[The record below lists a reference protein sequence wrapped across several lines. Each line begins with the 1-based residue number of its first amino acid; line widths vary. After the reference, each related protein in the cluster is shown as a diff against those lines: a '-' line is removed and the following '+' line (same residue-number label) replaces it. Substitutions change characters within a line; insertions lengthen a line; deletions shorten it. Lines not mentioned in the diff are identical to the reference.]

1 METGAKPGKL
11 FTCLHLIESG
21 KTARFPQN
29 LAYNN
34 VVYHANFGEGFFAS
48 GDGGRTVLPLQP
60 FGKLGYLLAMLYVS
74 QILNRPIFDA
84 RNEPIATI
92 NDVVVRYGREE
103 HPPVIGL
110 VARYRRR
117 NFFMPRRDIEELGL
131 NGAKMRSAI
140 LDLSPFV
147 RRDGEV
153 LLGKDVL
160 DNQLIDVDGKRV
172 VRVNDVQLIEAGNF
186 WRVTGADVSLKGFIR
201 RLMPQGFYGSAQPV
215 EVLDWAD
222 VGYLATDTTTV
233 TVQLK
238 SSKDKLSRLHPVEI
252 AQLTESL
259 SPIHRTEV
267 VESLD
272 DDIAADTLEE
282 MSTEAQARI
291 LEGLDQ
297 ERAAD
302 ILEEMS
308 PDDAVDVLG
317 ELSDEKAEELFNLME
332 DDEKADV
339 AELMNFEHDT
349 AGGLMTTEFVVFP
362 KELTVGET
370 ISRLREMAET
380 PNMIYYLYVV
390 DQEDS
395 WKLVGLISLRS
406 LILADPTRRL
416 EEVMRSEFR
425 FAHPN
430 DPADEVAQ
438 TISEYNLLALPVV
451 DNEGE
456 IAGIVTVDDAME
468 ILLPKNLQR
477 RLPRIFS

>member
-1 METGAKPGKL
+1 
-11 FTCLHLIESG
+11 
-21 KTARFPQN
+21 
-29 LAYNN
+29 
-34 VVYHANFGEGFFAS
+34 
-48 GDGGRTVLPLQP
+48 
-60 FGKLGYLLAMLYVS
+60 MLYVS

-84 RNEPIATI
+84 RNEKIAVI
-92 NDVVVRYGREE
+92 ADVLVRYGREE

-117 NFFMPRRDIEELGL
+117 NFFMPRRDISELGL
-131 NGAKMRSAI
+131 HGAKMSSAI

-186 WRVTGADVSLKGFIR
+186 WRVTGADVSLQGFVR
-201 RLMPQGFYGSAQPV
+201 RLMPKGFYGSGRPV
-215 EVLDWAD
+215 EVIDWAD

-252 AQLTESL
+252 AQLAESL

-272 DDIAADTLEE
+272 DEIAADTLEE

-291 LEGLDQ
+291 LEDMDE

-308 PDDAVDVLG
+308 PDDAVDVLD
-317 ELSDEKAEELFNLME
+317 EMDDEKSEQLFNLME
-332 DDEKADV
+332 EDEKADV
-339 AELMNFEHDT
+339 AELMVFENDT
-349 AGGLMTTEFVVFP
+349 AGGLMTTEFIVFP
-362 KELTVGET
+362 KDLTVGET
-370 ISRLREMAET
+370 IARLREMAET

-390 DQEDS
+390 DEEDS
-395 WKLVGLISLRS
+395 WKICGVISLRS
-406 LILADPTRRL
+406 LILANPTFKL
-416 EEVMRSEFR
+416 SEVMRTEFR
-425 FAHPN
+425 FAHPSE
-430 DPADEVAQ
+430 PAEEVAQ
-438 TISEYNLLALPVV
+438 TISEYNLLALPVI
-451 DNEGE
+451 DDEGD

-468 ILLPKNLQR
+468 ILLPRNLQR
-477 RLPRIFS
+477 RLPRLFG

>member
-1 METGAKPGKL
+1 
-11 FTCLHLIESG
+11 
-21 KTARFPQN
+21 
-29 LAYNN
+29 
-34 VVYHANFGEGFFAS
+34 
-48 GDGGRTVLPLQP
+48 
-60 FGKLGYLLAMLYVS
+60 MLYVS

-84 RNEPIATI
+84 RNEKIAVI
-92 NDVVVRYGREE
+92 ADVLVRYGREE

-110 VARYRRR
+110 IARYRRR
-117 NFFMPRRDIEELGL
+117 NFFMPRRDISELGIH
-131 NGAKMRSAI
+131 GAKMSSAI
-140 LDLSPFV
+140 LNLSPFV

-186 WRVTGADVSLKGFIR
+186 WRVTGADVSLQGFVR
-201 RLMPQGFYGSAQPV
+201 RLMPQGFIGSNRPV
-215 EVLDWAD
+215 EVIDWAD

-252 AQLTESL
+252 AQLAESL

-272 DDIAADTLEE
+272 DEIAADTLEE

-291 LEGLDQ
+291 LEDMDE

-308 PDDAVDVLG
+308 PDDAVDVLD
-317 ELSDEKAEELFNLME
+317 EMDDEKSEQLFNLME
-332 DDEKADV
+332 EDEKADV
-339 AELMNFEHDT
+339 AELMAFENDT
-349 AGGLMTTEFVVFP
+349 AGGLMTTEFIVFP
-362 KELTVGET
+362 KDLTVGET
-370 ISRLREMAET
+370 IARLREMAET

-390 DQEDS
+390 EEEDS
-395 WKLVGLISLRS
+395 WKICGVISLRS
-406 LILADPTRRL
+406 LILANPTFKL
-416 EEVMRSEFR
+416 SEVMRTEFR
-425 FAHPN
+425 FAHPSE
-430 DPADEVAQ
+430 PAEEVAQ
-438 TISEYNLLALPVV
+438 TISEYNLLALPVI
-451 DNEGE
+451 DDEGD

-477 RLPRIFS
+477 RLPRLFG